1 MNPAPVSVL
10 HGMSSAVLLFSLV
23 SGISFIDSVKNV
35 FSSGKSIAK
44 MKDAHDIGGLVRLLN
59 HSDPDIQ
66 YHAVEAL
73 GEIGDAGAVEPL
85 IAVLNH
91 EEMSGVRWK
100 TAESL
105 VKIGKPSVEPL
116 ISTLQHPDGDVRWK
130 AAVALGE
137 IGDPRAIEPLIAQLS
152 DTDRFVKSRA
162 AQALGMIGAPAVHP
176 LIQTLHDGDGNQRW
190 GAAIALGG
198 IKDPKAIEPLIVAL
212 ADKYE
217 NVRAEAAAALASIGK
232 PAIAP
237 LIRFLKYSE
246 GTGRIEVMN
255 ALGELHANDA
265 IEPLVQMLE
274 RADEHERRAIAA
286 TLDAILTPSV
296 VQLAKRLW
304 TGEDHTMTKTDIKKS
319 LQKHKEV

>member
-1 MNPAPVSVL
+1 
-10 HGMSSAVLLFSLV
+10 MSSAVLLFSLV
-23 SGISFIDSVKNV
+23 FGISFIDSVKNV

-44 MKDAHDIGGLVRLLN
+44 MKDAHDIRGLVRLLN

-73 GEIGDAGAVEPL
+73 GEIGDACAVEPL
-85 IAVLNH
+85 ITVLKH

-105 VKIGKPSVEPL
+105 VKIGAPSIEPL
-116 ISTLQHPDGDVRWK
+116 ISVLQHPDSDVRWK
-130 AAVALGE
+130 AAIALGE
-137 IGDPRAIEPLIAQLS
+137 IRDPRAIGPLIRQLS
-152 DTDRFVKSRA
+152 DTDRFVKSRVA
-162 AQALGMIGAPAVHP
+162 HALGMIGAPAVHP

-198 IKDPKAIEPLIVAL
+198 IKDPAAVDPLILAL

-217 NVRAEAAAALASIGK
+217 NVRAEAAAALVSIGK

-246 GTGRIEVMN
+246 GTVRIEVMA
-255 ALGELHANDA
+255 ALGELHASDA

-274 RADEHERRAIAA
+274 KVDGEERHTINA

-296 VQLAKRLW
+296 ERMAKRLW
-304 TGEDHTMTKTDIKKS
+304 NDNNHETTGHEIKKS
-319 LQKHKEV
+319 LQEREK

>member
-1 MNPAPVSVL
+1 
-10 HGMSSAVLLFSLV
+10 MSGAVLLFSLV

-44 MKDAHDIGGLVRLLN
+44 MKDAHDISGLVRLLN

-85 IAVLNH
+85 ITLLKH
-91 EEMSGVRWK
+91 EEVSGVRWK

-105 VKIGKPSVEPL
+105 VKIGAPSVEPL
-116 ISTLQHPDGDVRWK
+116 IGVLQHPDSDVRWK
-130 AAVALGE
+130 AAIALGE
-137 IGDPRAIEPLIAQLS
+137 IRDPRAIGPLIRQLS
-152 DTDRFVKSRA
+152 DTDRFVKSRVA
-162 AQALGMIGAPAVHP
+162 HALGMIGAPAVHP

-198 IKDPKAIEPLIVAL
+198 IKDPAAVDPLILTL

-217 NVRAEAAAALASIGK
+217 NVRAEAAAALVAVGE

-246 GTGRIEVMN
+246 GTVRIDVMT
-255 ALGELHANDA
+255 ALGELHASDA

-274 RADEHERRAIAA
+274 KADEGERRAIAA
-286 TLDAILTPSV
+286 TLDSIVTPAAE
-296 VQLAKRLW
+296 QLAKRLW
-304 TGEDHTMTKTDIKKS
+304 NDNDHDTTGHDIRDPLQEGKK
-319 LQKHKEV
+319 

>member
-1 MNPAPVSVL
+1 MIPAPVSAL

-23 SGISFIDSVKNV
+23 FGISFIDSVKNV

-44 MKDAHDIGGLVRLLN
+44 MKDAHDIRGLVRLLN

-73 GEIGDAGAVEPL
+73 GEIGDACAVEPL
-85 IAVLNH
+85 ITVLKH

-105 VKIGKPSVEPL
+105 VKIGAPSIEPL
-116 ISTLQHPDGDVRWK
+116 ISVLQHPDSDVRWK
-130 AAVALGE
+130 AAIALGE
-137 IGDPRAIEPLIAQLS
+137 IRDPRAIGPLIRQLS
-152 DTDRFVKSRA
+152 DTDRFVKSRVA
-162 AQALGMIGAPAVHP
+162 HALGMIGAPAVHP

-198 IKDPKAIEPLIVAL
+198 IKDPAAVDPLILAL

-217 NVRAEAAAALASIGK
+217 NVRAEAAAALVSIGK

-246 GTGRIEVMN
+246 GTVRIEVMA
-255 ALGELHANDA
+255 ALGELHASDA

-274 RADEHERRAIAA
+274 KVDGEERHTINA

-296 VQLAKRLW
+296 ERMAKRLW
-304 TGEDHTMTKTDIKKS
+304 NDNNHETTGHEIKKS
-319 LQKHKEV
+319 LQEREK